1 MKVTYLKLSNVA
13 GLYVGSGIEEIEIDF
28 SHSLNSIVAIVAP
41 NASGKTCL
49 LCSISPFANVT
60 SIDDRSSLSYIR
72 EKKNGYKEIHYTD
85 GDNVFIIKHYYKAT
99 GTSHTVK
106 SYFMLNGTELNENG
120 NVRSF
125 LSLVEIHMGLTQ
137 DMMRLIRLGSNV
149 SSIISLTPSARKDY
163 IGKLIDEIDIY
174 LQIYKDINDEKKVVK
189 SLISTNDANLYN
201 CHISDVLIEE
211 DSLRMLEEEIKTL
224 EKERDKMI
232 AELASIESLMKTNDI
247 SDLKKKRSDAES
259 SLGELH
265 KVQDAITSSG
275 LTNVSVDKLILNR
288 SDAVSRKIDIQSKIN
303 SYRLSIDSSLR
314 NIERLETS
322 VKKITSNNDVK
333 SLTDMISSLRKSIES
348 TNPIIASFK
357 PPVGVTSESLNDII
371 GKLSSFNVIGQTIRS
386 FGSKPFDV
394 YTQLVREK
402 KSVDKWLKDQANKIK
417 SGIKEADIRSLFEL
431 MFKDDDIISPNCDY
445 EFMECPFYRF
455 AEVLDNTQKELDK
468 SYDSETLRYIQI
480 ISNNIDIMLN
490 EIDRFRSIRIPDRLR
505 GLLSESSMIERF
517 SDKLPFFDVDAFQEY
532 LTIVNAYEVYRNDV
546 DNLAKYEY
554 QLSIYRNSGIDGQ
567 LAEIK
572 QLNDNISFYRNNIDT
587 LSNQLEN
594 IDSELAAID
603 SKISLVSRFNE
614 ISKYKDMF
622 ESTIMSTTKIL
633 EPLERAEQERI
644 RVDIELRQ
652 KSSQIES
659 TREQHKRLERRIHE
673 YRRLVEEGEALSKKN
688 KHLQIIMETVNT
700 KEGIPVIYMKKY
712 LGRIKDLANNL
723 LRIVYGDSFKLA
735 KFHIT
740 HDTFDIPYIKNG
752 IKVADVKYSSQS
764 ELAMSTV
771 AISFALSNR
780 SSGKYN
786 IPLLDEVESGLDE
799 SNRAS
804 FLKLFNMQ
812 MNALN
817 AEQAFV
823 ISQNLSQMANVP
835 MDVIQL
841 GDAGIQPSKIHNII
855 YSRRG

>member
-1 MKVTYLKLSNVA
+1 MKVTYLKLLNVA

-28 SHSLNSIVAIVAP
+28 RNSINPIVAIIAP
-41 NASGKTCL
+41 NASGKSCL
-49 LCSISPFANVT
+49 LSSISPFANVT

-72 EKKNGYKEIHYTD
+72 TKKNGYKEIHYLD
-85 GDNVFIIKHYYKAT
+85 ENNEYVIKHYYKPT
-99 GTSHTVK
+99 DTSHTVK
-106 SYFMLNGTELNENG
+106 SYFSLNGMELNENG

-125 LSLVEIHMGLTQ
+125 LSLVENHMGLTQ

-163 IGKLIDEIDIY
+163 VGKLIDEIDIY
-174 LQIYKDINDEKKVVK
+174 LQIYKDINDERRVVK

-201 CHISDVLIEE
+201 CHISDILIEE
-211 DSLRMLEEEIKTL
+211 DSLRAIEKEIKTL
-224 EKERDKMI
+224 EKERDKMV
-232 AELASIESLMKTNDI
+232 AERSNIDSLMKSNDI
-247 SDLKKKRSDAES
+247 EDLKKKKHDAES
-259 SLGELH
+259 SLSEFN
-265 KVQDAITSSG
+265 KIQSAVTSNG
-275 LTNVSVDKLILNR
+275 LLGISVDTLILKR
-288 SDAVSRKIDIQSKIN
+288 SDTVSRKINIQSKIN
-303 SYRLSIDSSLR
+303 SYRLSIDSSLKS
-314 NIERLETS
+314 IERLETS
-322 VKKITSNNDVK
+322 VKKVTSNNDVK
-333 SLTDMISSLRKSIES
+333 SLTDMIESLRKSIKS
-348 TNPIIASFK
+348 TNSIIISFR
-357 PPVGVTSESLNDII
+357 PPSGVTSESLNAII
-371 GKLSSFNVIGQTIRS
+371 SKLSSFNVIGQTIRS

-394 YTQLVREK
+394 YTQLFREH
-402 KSVDKWLKDQANKIK
+402 KSVDKWLKDQSNKIK
-417 SGIKEADIRSLFEL
+417 SGIKESDIMAMFDL
-431 MFKDDDIISPNCDY
+431 MFKNDDIVSPNCDY

-455 AEVLDNTQKELDK
+455 AEVLDNTKKELDK
-468 SYDSETLRYIQI
+468 SYDPETLRYIQI

-490 EIDRFRSIRIPDRLR
+490 EIDRFRSISLPDRLKS
-505 GLLSESSMIERF
+505 LLTESSIIERF
-517 SDKLPFFDVDAFQEY
+517 NEKLPFFDVDAFQEY
-532 LTIVNAYEVYRNDV
+532 LTIVNAYEVYTDDV
-546 DNLAKYEY
+546 NRLARYEH
-554 QLSIYRNSGIDGQ
+554 QLSVYKNSGINGQ
-567 LAEIK
+567 LEEIK
-572 QLNDNISFYRNNIDT
+572 QLNENISFYRNNIDT
-587 LSNQLEN
+587 LSRQIQDIDNELTT
-594 IDSELAAID
+594 IDSQ
-603 SKISLVSRFNE
+603 ISLVSRFNE
-614 ISKYKDMF
+614 MVKYKDMF
-622 ESTIMSTTKIL
+622 ESTIKSTTKIL
-633 EPLERAEQERI
+633 EPLQRAEQERI

-652 KSSQIES
+652 KVSQIES
-659 TREQHKRLERRIHE
+659 ARERHKRLEMKIHE
-673 YRRLVEEGEALSKKN
+673 YRRLVEEGEKLSKKN
-688 KHLQIIMETVNT
+688 RHLQIIMETVNT

-735 KFHIT
+735 KFNIT

-780 SSGKYN
+780 SSGRYN

-799 SNRAS
+799 SNRTS

-841 GDAGIQPSKIHNII
+841 GDIGIQPSKIHNII